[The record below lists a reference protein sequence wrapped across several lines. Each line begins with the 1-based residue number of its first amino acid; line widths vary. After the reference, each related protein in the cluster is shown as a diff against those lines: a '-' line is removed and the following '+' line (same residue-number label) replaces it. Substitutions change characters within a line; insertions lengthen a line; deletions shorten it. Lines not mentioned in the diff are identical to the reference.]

1 MEWSKDDKVLK
12 YNEIEKIL
20 KDIIIDDKYVISIEE
35 WNKNFENNG
44 LAVINVDIGSNKGL
58 FLSITISPKINDL
71 NIMPLLL
78 GDEGKILTEK
88 YLDKI
93 ENSLTELVKTKEE
106 LDE

>member
-1 MEWSKDDKVLK
+1 MEWSKYDKVLK

-20 KDIIIDDKYVISIEE
+20 EDIIIDDKYVISIEE

-44 LAVINVDIGSNKGL
+44 LAVVNVDIGSNKGL

-71 NIMPLLL
+71 NIMPLPL

>member
-1 MEWSKDDKVLK
+1 MEWSKDDKTLK
-12 YNEIEKIL
+12 YSEIEKVL
-20 KDIIIDDKYVISIEE
+20 EDIIIDDKYVVSIEE

-44 LAVINVDIGSNKGL
+44 LAVVNVDIGGNKGL

-71 NIMPLLL
+71 NIIPLPLS
-78 GDEGKILTEK
+78 DEGEILTEK

-93 ENSLTELVKTKEE
+93 ENSLNELVKTKEE

>member
-1 MEWSKDDKVLK
+1 MEWSKYDKVLK

-20 KDIIIDDKYVISIEE
+20 EDIIIDDKYVISIEE

-71 NIMPLLL
+71 NIMQLPL